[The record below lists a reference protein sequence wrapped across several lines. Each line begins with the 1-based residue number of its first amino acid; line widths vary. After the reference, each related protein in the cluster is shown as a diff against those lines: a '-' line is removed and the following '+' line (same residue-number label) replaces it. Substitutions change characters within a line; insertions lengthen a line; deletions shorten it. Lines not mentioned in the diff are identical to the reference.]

1 MKFTWKNFPENPLSH
16 APKLQNLKK
25 VLKNFPGY
33 PLNHAPIFGK
43 IFRDLPIW
51 VNTVANET
59 QFRYRSRNLKEAILS
74 CKYMKNAKYS
84 DNEVKCKKAQNNDNK
99 NTFKNLRAKLEYFSE
114 EKEITLYHANK
125 NYLEKFANMLLD
137 NLSVFGKMGELGCF
151 LTPVAIETQ
160 GDPINV
166 RL

>member
-1 MKFTWKNFPENPLSH
+1 MKSNV
-16 APKLQNLKK
+16 KK
-25 VLKNFPGY
+25 
-33 PLNHAPIFGK
+33 H
-43 IFRDLPIW
+43 
-51 VNTVANET
+51 
-59 QFRYRSRNLKEAILS
+59 
-74 CKYMKNAKYS
+74 
-84 DNEVKCKKAQNNDNK
+84 NDNK
-99 NTFKNLRAKLEYFSE
+99 KTFKNLRAKLEYLSE